1 MAQSLTETFI
11 RNCIERGDHPS
22 FFEEPFEEFKGPVRR
37 AAVLVPLVFIV
48 DEWHILFT
56 RRTNS
61 VDHHKGQVSFPGGRT
76 DPEDKSQVAT
86 ALRETYEEI
95 GVKAADIQVLGSLGE
110 YLTVSN
116 YLVTPVVG
124 ILPWPYTFNIHT
136 LEVERI
142 FTIPL
147 NWLADPNH
155 HQEMVRQETGRGFIA
170 YLPYEGELLWGI
182 TARITVNFL
191 AVLGIG

>member
-1 MAQSLTETFI
+1 MVQPITETFI

-22 FFEEPFEEFKGPVRR
+22 FFEEPFEEFKGPVMR
-37 AAVLVPLVFIV
+37 AAVLVPLVYIV
-48 DEWHILFT
+48 DEWHLLFT
-56 RRTNS
+56 RRTDS

-76 DPEDKSQVAT
+76 DPEDESQVAT

-95 GVKAADIQVLGSLGE
+95 GVQAADIHVLGSLGE

-136 LEVERI
+136 IEVGRV

-147 NWLADPNH
+147 YWLADPHH
-155 HQEMVRQETGRGFIA
+155 HQEMVRQETGRGLITF
-170 YLPYEGELLWGI
+170 LPYDGELLWGI

-191 AVLGIG
+191 AALGFG